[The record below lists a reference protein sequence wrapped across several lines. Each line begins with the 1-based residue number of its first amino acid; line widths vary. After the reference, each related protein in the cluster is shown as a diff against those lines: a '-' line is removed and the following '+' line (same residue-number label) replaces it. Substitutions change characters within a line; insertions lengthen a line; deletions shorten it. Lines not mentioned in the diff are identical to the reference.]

1 MTGGGLVRHRAP
13 GQSRAVRIFNGT
25 LTGIGELLI
34 TAGLVV
40 ALFLCWQLW
49 WTGIDAQEKAQVHS
63 AAFEQTQVE
72 SPRVEGTRHTEDPPP
87 VTSREWWTY
96 HRAHREEA
104 SPHVLG

>member
-49 WTGIDAQEKAQVHS
+49 WTGIDANASAQAVATQFHEKQV
-63 AAFEQTQVE
+63 Q
-72 SPRVEGTRHTEDPPP
+72 SPQKAGTKRTDAPP
-87 VTSREWWTY
+87 VMEQVGY
-96 HRAHREEA
+96 
-104 SPHVLG
+104 G